1 VIARGRVQGVGFR
14 ASTAHEARRLG
25 LRGWVRNRLEG
36 DVEVLAGGNAA
47 AVDSLLTWLGHGPRG
62 ARVSGLDVDD
72 SPSPAELE
80 NPEGFA
86 IR

>member
-1 VIARGRVQGVGFR
+1 MQGVGFR

-47 AVDSLLTWLGHGPRG
+47 AVDSLLIWLGHGPRG
-62 ARVSGLDVDD
+62 ARVSGLDVDE

-80 NPEGFA
+80 NLEGFA

>member
-14 ASTAHEARRLG
+14 AAAAHEARRLG
-25 LRGWVRNRLEG
+25 LRGWVRNRPEG
-36 DVEVLAGGNAA
+36 DVEVLAGGEAS
-47 AVDSLLTWLGHGPRG
+47 AVDALLSWLGHGPRG
-62 ARVSGLDVDD
+62 ARVTGLDVDE

-80 NPEGFA
+80 NLEGFA

>member
-14 ASTAHEARRLG
+14 AATAHEARRLG

-36 DVEVLAGGNAA
+36 DVEVLAAGDATA
-47 AVDSLLTWLGHGPRG
+47 IEALRTWLGHGPRG
-62 ARVSGLDVDD
+62 ARVVGLDVDEA
-72 SPSPAELE
+72 PSAAELE
-80 NPEGFA
+80 NLEGFA

>member
-80 NPEGFA
+80 NLEGFA

>member
-1 VIARGRVQGVGFR
+1 
-14 ASTAHEARRLG
+14 
-25 LRGWVRNRLEG
+25 
-36 DVEVLAGGNAA
+36 LAGGNAA

-80 NPEGFA
+80 NLEGFA